1 MPRAK
6 TPFVLPNS
14 GLSLP
19 VVTPTDPG
27 PVVLALSMKNSP
39 STFGVIFGN
48 RDFFPDKLVPEA
60 RADVVKLFGELGLDA
75 VMLDPAETKLGGV
88 ETHHDARKCADL
100 FRRHRDRISGVL
112 VVLPNFGDEKGV
124 ADTLKLAGLN
134 VPVLVQGYPDD
145 LDKLDV
151 IRRRDAW
158 CGKIS
163 VCNNL
168 RQAGIAY
175 TLTTKHVVHPLD
187 ASFRT
192 DLQGFV
198 AVCRVVQGLRKVRI
212 GAVGARPGA
221 FNTVRYSEKILER
234 NGISVTTVD
243 LSEILGTAGKLGEK
257 DGRVVGKIDEI
268 KAYANATAVPPA
280 KLVQMARLGVVLDDF
295 VAANHL
301 DATAIQCWTSL
312 QANHGCNVCTSM
324 SMMSENFLPSAC
336 EVDVTGVL
344 TMYAMQLASNS
355 PSALVDWNNN
365 YGTAD
370 DKCVLFHCGNWAKSV
385 LPDVKILNA
394 PILGSTL
401 GVENT
406 WGALDGRTPAC
417 PLTYGRITTDDTAGV
432 IRTYVGEGELT
443 NDELKTFGNRAVARV
458 PKLQQLM
465 RHVCR
470 EGFEHHVVMNASR
483 TAGVLAE
490 AFERYLGW
498 EVYHHERTED

>member
-1 MPRAK
+1 
-6 TPFVLPNS
+6 
-14 GLSLP
+14 
-19 VVTPTDPG
+19 
-27 PVVLALSMKNSP
+27 MKNSA
-39 STFGVIFGN
+39 STLGVIFGN

-60 RADVVKLFGELGLDA
+60 RADIAKLCSELGLEV

-88 ETHHDARKCADL
+88 ETHNDARKCADL
-100 FRRHRDRISGVL
+100 FRRNRDRISGVL

-168 RQAGIAY
+168 RQAGIPY
-175 TLTTKHVVHPLD
+175 SLTTKHVVRPLD

-192 DLQGFV
+192 DLVNFV
-198 AVCRVVQGLRKVRI
+198 AVCRVVQGLRKVRL

-234 NGISVTTVD
+234 HGISVTTVD
-243 LSEILGTAGKLGEK
+243 LSEILGTAGKITETDK
-257 DGRVVGKIDEI
+257 RVISKIDEI

-280 KLVQMARLGVVLDDF
+280 KLIQMARLGIVLDDF
-295 VAANHL
+295 VATHHL

-344 TMYAMQLASNS
+344 TMYAMQLASSS

-365 YGTAD
+365 YGTDD
-370 DKCVLFHCGNWAKSV
+370 DKCVLFHCGNWAKSF
-385 LPDVKILNA
+385 LPDAKVSTA
-394 PILGSTL
+394 PIIGTVV
-401 GVENT
+401 GEENT
-406 WGALDGRTPAC
+406 YGALEGRTPASA
-417 PLTYGRITTDDTAGV
+417 LTFGRITTDDSAGV

-458 PKLQQLM
+458 PKLQKLM
-465 RHVCR
+465 HHVCR
-470 EGFEHHVVMNASR
+470 EGFEHHVVMNASH
-483 TAGVLAE
+483 TAGILAE
-490 AFERYLGW
+490 AFTRYLGW
-498 EVYHHERTED
+498 EVYHHEAPQE

>member
-1 MPRAK
+1 MNK
-6 TPFVLPNS
+6 
-14 GLSLP
+14 
-19 VVTPTDPG
+19 
-27 PVVLALSMKNSP
+27 SP
-39 STFGVIFGN
+39 LTLGVIFGN
-48 RDFFPDKLVPEA
+48 RDFFPDKLVAEA
-60 RADVVKLFGELGLDA
+60 RTDIVKLFADLAIDA

-88 ETHHDARKCADL
+88 ETHNDARKCADL
-100 FRRHRDRISGVL
+100 FRRNRDRLSGVL
-112 VVLPNFGDEKGV
+112 VCLPNFGDEKGV
-124 ADTLKLAGLN
+124 ADTLKLSGLQ

-151 IRRRDAW
+151 IRRRDAF

-175 TLTTKHVVHPLD
+175 SLTTKHVVHPLD

-192 DLQGFV
+192 DLLDFL
-198 AVCRVVQGLRKVRI
+198 AVCRVVRGLRSARL
-212 GAVGARPGA
+212 GAIGARPGA

-234 NGISVTTVD
+234 SGISVTTVD
-243 LSEILGTAGKLGEK
+243 LSEILGVAGKLGEK
-257 DGRVVGKIDEI
+257 DARVTGKVDEI
-268 KAYANATAVPPA
+268 RAYADATLVPPA

-295 VAANHL
+295 VAAHHL

-324 SMMSENFLPSAC
+324 SMMSENLLPSAC

-365 YGTAD
+365 YGAAD
-370 DKCVLFHCGNWAKSV
+370 DKCVLFHCGNWAKSF
-385 LPDVKILNA
+385 LPDIKVLTA
-394 PILGSTL
+394 PILGTTL

-406 WGALDGRTPAC
+406 WGALDGRTPAR
-417 PLTYGRITTDDTAGV
+417 PLTFGRISTDDTAGV
-432 IRTYVGEGELT
+432 IRAYVGQGRLT
-443 NDELKTFGNRAVARV
+443 NDELKTFGNRAVAQIPR
-458 PKLQQLM
+458 LQQLM

-470 EGFEHHVVMNASR
+470 EGFEHHVVMNASH
-483 TAGVLAE
+483 TAGILQE
-490 AFERYLGW
+490 AFGRYLGW
-498 EVYHHERTED
+498 AVYHHEAPAD

>member
-1 MPRAK
+1 MNP
-6 TPFVLPNS
+6 
-14 GLSLP
+14 
-19 VVTPTDPG
+19 
-27 PVVLALSMKNSP
+27 P
-39 STFGVIFGN
+39 STALGVIVGN
-48 RDFFPDKLVPEA
+48 RDFFPDKLVAEA
-60 RADVVKLFGELGLDA
+60 RADLVKLFAELGVDA

-88 ETHHDARKCADL
+88 ETHNDARKCADL
-100 FRRHRDRISGVL
+100 FRKHRDRISGVL
-112 VVLPNFGDEKGV
+112 VCLPNFGDEKGV

-145 LDKLDV
+145 LDRLDV
-151 IRRRDAW
+151 IRRRDAF

-175 TLTTKHVVHPLD
+175 TLTTQHVVHPLD

-192 DLQGFV
+192 DLKNFIAV
-198 AVCRVVQGLRKVRI
+198 ARVVQGLRKVRI

-234 NGISVTTVD
+234 HGISVTTVD
-243 LSEILGTAGKLGEK
+243 LSEILGAAAKLGEA
-257 DGRVVGKIDEI
+257 DRRVTAKIDEI

-280 KLVQMARLGVVLDDF
+280 KLIQMARLGLVLDDF
-295 VAANHL
+295 VAAHHL
-301 DATAIQCWTSL
+301 DATAIQCWTSV

-344 TMYAMQLASNS
+344 TMYAMQLASSS

-365 YGTAD
+365 YGTD
-370 DKCVLFHCGNWAKSV
+370 PDKCVLFHCGNWAKSF
-385 LPDVKILNA
+385 LPDIKILNA

-406 WGALDGRTPAC
+406 WGALDGRTPAT
-417 PLTYGRITTDDTAGV
+417 PLTYGRVTTDDTAGV
-432 IRTYVGEGELT
+432 IRTYVGQGELT

-458 PKLQQLM
+458 PQLQKLM
-465 RHVCR
+465 HHVCR
-470 EGFEHHVVMNASR
+470 EGFEHHVVMNASH
-483 TAGVLAE
+483 TAAILAE

-498 EVYHHERTED
+498 EVYHHAAPQD